1 MTSAVL
7 TKLLREPLLHFLVIG
22 AALFGVYQWTTGDEA
37 APDEIVVSA
46 GQIAS
51 LQAIFSQTWQRP
63 PTSSEREALIADYI
77 RDEVLYRE
85 GVAMGLDRDDVIVR
99 RRIRQKMEFVADLS
113 ADVQPTDAELKA
125 FVADHPDRFS
135 GEPRVSFT
143 QVYFPA
149 GAQTANEAEVERLR
163 LALNAGTADASTA
176 GSPLLAGSDFRDL
189 AISDVAQTFGTDFAA
204 WIDKAT
210 PGTWQ
215 GPVTSGYGTHL
226 VRVSE
231 RVEARQLPFEQ
242 VRDAARR
249 EWLHARKVVAAHA
262 LYEELRSRYVIKVE
276 DLPGA
281 PSATVVGAAQ

>member
-1 MTSAVL
+1 MTRAAVV
-7 TKLLREPLLHFLVIG
+7 TLLREPLLHFLVIG
-22 AALFGVYQWTTGDEA
+22 AVLFGAYQWATRDEA

-46 GQIAS
+46 GRIAS
-51 LQAIFSQTWQRP
+51 LEANFSQTWQRS
-63 PTSSEREALIADYI
+63 PTAKETQALVDEYI
-77 RDEVLYRE
+77 RDEILYRE
-85 GVAMGLDRDDVIVR
+85 GIAMGLGRDDAVVR
-99 RRIRQKMEFVADLS
+99 RRIRQKMEFVADLT
-113 ADVQPTDAELKA
+113 ADVQPTDAELRA
-125 FVADHPDRFS
+125 FVTDHPDRFS

-149 GAQTANEAEVERLR
+149 GAQAPNEAEVERLR

-176 GSPLLAGSDFRDL
+176 GSPLLAGSDFRYL
-189 AISDVAQTFGTDFAA
+189 TRSEVAQNFGGDFAA
-204 WIDKAT
+204 WIDGAT

-231 RVEARQLPFEQ
+231 RDEARELPFEQ

-249 EWLHARKVVAAHA
+249 EWLHARKVQANDA

-276 DLPGA
+276 NLPGGPA
-281 PSATVVGAAQ
+281 ETLVGAAE

>member
-1 MTSAVL
+1 
-7 TKLLREPLLHFLVIG
+7 LV
-22 AALFGVYQWTTGDEA
+22 DEY
-37 APDEIVVSA
+37 V
-46 GQIAS
+46 
-51 LQAIFSQTWQRP
+51 
-63 PTSSEREALIADYI
+63 

-85 GVAMGLDRDDVIVR
+85 GVAMGLDRDDAIVR

-113 ADVQPTDAELKA
+113 ADVQPTDAELRA
-125 FVADHPDRFS
+125 FITDNPHRFS
-135 GEPRVSFT
+135 GEPSVSFT

-149 GAQTANEAEVERLR
+149 GAAGAEAANEAEMERLR

-189 AISDVAQTFGTDFAA
+189 TRSEVAQTFGSDFAA

-231 RVEARQLPFEQ
+231 RVEASEPPFEQ

-249 EWLHARKVVAAHA
+249 EWLHARKVQANDA
-262 LYEELRSRYVIKVE
+262 LYEKLRSRYIVKVE
-276 DLPGA
+276 DVPGA